1 MLPSQPN
8 KSLQDGL
15 DCLQL
20 LASSAESLG
29 SREVARRLG
38 LEPSRANRLLKT
50 LAHIRLIE
58 QDERRRYRPGPG
70 IHALAAQSL
79 FGSGLI
85 RRALGPL
92 GELHVHGH
100 TVAMGVLWRDQMSYL
115 YHADPGM
122 DTSTALGRIGLFPVA
137 RSGLGMALLA
147 SQDDENVREMWAT
160 SANETPVEQVLADLA
175 EIREAGFALRTGKT
189 ERTVAVTV
197 GSAPYAAIGMSGR
210 FPDAH
215 IPELVSALRH
225 AAEKIEKKG

>member
-20 LASSAESLG
+20 LASSAEALG

-58 QDERRRYRPGPG
+58 QNERRRYRPGPG

-92 GELHVHGH
+92 GELHAHGH

-147 SQDDENVREMWAT
+147 CQDDESVRAMWAT
-160 SANETPVEQVLADLA
+160 SANETPVEPILTDLA
-175 EIREAGFALRTGKT
+175 QIREAGFALRPGKT

-197 GSAPYAAIGMSGR
+197 GATPYAAIGMSGR
-210 FPDAH
+210 FPDEH
-215 IPELVSALRH
+215 IPDLVGALRH
-225 AAEKIEKKG
+225 AAEKIEKNG

>member
-8 KSLQDGL
+8 KSLLDGL

-20 LASSAESLG
+20 LASSAEALG
-29 SREVARRLG
+29 SREVARQLG

-50 LAHIRLIE
+50 LAHTRLIE

-100 TVAMGVLWRDQMSYL
+100 TVAMGVLWRDHMSYL

-122 DTSTALGRIGLFPVA
+122 DTSTALGRIGLFPVT

-147 SQDDENVREMWAT
+147 CQDDENVRAMWAASDT
-160 SANETPVEQVLADLA
+160 SFGTSSLGNYQYINTWL
-175 EIREAGFALRTGKT
+175 IRGTGKYALSPFLPT
-189 ERTVAVTV
+189 TQRQVIRF
-197 GSAPYAAIGMSGR
+197 GSPT
-210 FPDAH
+210 
-215 IPELVSALRH
+215 
-225 AAEKIEKKG
+225 